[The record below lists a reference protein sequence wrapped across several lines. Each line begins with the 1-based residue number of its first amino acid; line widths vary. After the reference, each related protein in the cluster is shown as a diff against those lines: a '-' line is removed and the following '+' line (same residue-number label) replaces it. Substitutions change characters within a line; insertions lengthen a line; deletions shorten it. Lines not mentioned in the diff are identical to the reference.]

1 MIVNPK
7 YGQMSR
13 PSRCSPN
20 IRPGLCLEN
29 VLNDWFQLW
38 NMEADFFM
46 IWAAIS
52 WYFAGPIITLSGRI
66 AASGYV
72 NILGNQVDPMVQMFF
87 HKNNAVFFFKEDKS
101 LIHTARRVQP
111 WFDVY
116 EASLQHLSWPAQSPD
131 LNIIESMWSIWQSG
145 LRSRVPPAWSL
156 NQPDVLHE
164 QWYSIALRL
173 FRTYMSLFQK

>member
-1 MIVNPK
+1 
-7 YGQMSR
+7 
-13 PSRCSPN
+13 
-20 IRPGLCLEN
+20 
-29 VLNDWFQLW
+29 
-38 NMEADFFM
+38 M

-66 AASGYV
+66 AVSGYV

-131 LNIIESMWSIWQSG
+131 LNIIESMWSVWQSG

-173 FRTYMSLFQK
+173 FRTYMSLFQKEYKLYYRLMVVQLRINKEMCILHNCSKLFVPPVYM